1 MKKNL
6 LLVVLLLLLG
16 VVCTSYRDM
25 ANRAAY
31 HLHQEK
37 ELASRDSSYWKTRCL
52 AAEELLDI
60 VAEYDENFYLDVLT
74 ETDSYIDWLELS
86 DND

>member
-6 LLVVLLLLLG
+6 LLFVLCLLLG
-16 VVCTSYRDM
+16 IVCIGYKDM

-37 ELASRDSSYWKTRCL
+37 ELAARDSSYWKSRCL
-52 AAEELLDI
+52 AAEELLNI
-60 VAEYDENFYLDVLT
+60 VDRYDENFYMDVLMESDIYIEW
-74 ETDSYIDWLELS
+74 ETLS
-86 DND
+86 GNN

>member
-16 VVCTSYRDM
+16 IVCIGYKNM

-37 ELASRDSSYWKTRCL
+37 ELAARDSSYWKSRCI

-60 VAEYDENFYLDVLT
+60 VAEYDEDFYLDVLT

-86 DND
+86 GN